1 MDGDSR
7 PQSSKR
13 ATAKLEVPAC
23 VHLYVWVFMVTL
35 SVSPM
40 LCLLLVRDGI
50 ERANGLQS
58 LVVIGLIQIALW
70 MTQRR
75 CSSED
80 LSYWEGL
87 LIVATS
93 VTTGENLMSLFR
105 ACWLLLAVVIASG
118 LFALEHDPTHA
129 TRHAQLRFGRLIV
142 FLHKQ
147 GLWSRS
153 QT

>member
-7 PQSSKR
+7 PESSKR
-13 ATAKLEVPAC
+13 TSAKLEVPTC
-23 VHLYVWVFMVTL
+23 VHLYVWVFMVTF

-50 ERANGLQS
+50 ERANGLAS
-58 LVVIGLIQIALW
+58 LVIIGLIQVTLW

-75 CSSED
+75 CSSAD

-105 ACWLLLAVVIASG
+105 ACWLLLAVVIASV
-118 LFALEHDPTHA
+118 LFALDHDPRYA
-129 TRHAQLRFGRLIV
+129 VRHAQLRFARLIV